1 MAAGPIDFAGRT
13 ALVTGAASG
22 IGAATARLLGQ
33 SGATRL
39 VLTDWNGDALGDVDC
54 GDADVIRIAGDV
66 GDTAHWQEVAQACE
80 GLDHAVLNAGIA
92 GNGKPIVE
100 MEWEAWR
107 RTAST
112 NLDGVFLG
120 LQTAMRAMRTSGG
133 GSVVITASIAAVRGM
148 ASVDYSATKAA
159 VAHMAKVAGSEGGP
173 LGIRVN
179 AIAPGGVDTP
189 IWDTTEGF
197 SEFVAGKMQGDRA
210 AAIEEFGKIGS
221 PLGRFATAEEI
232 AGQIGFL
239 LSDMAST
246 ITGTTLISDGGFS
259 I

>member
-1 MAAGPIDFAGRT
+1 MLDFSGRT

-22 IGAATARLLGQ
+22 IGAACARFL
-33 SGATRL
+33 AEREAAHL
-39 VLTDWNGDALGDVDC
+39 VLTDWNAEQLAS
-54 GDADVIRIAGDV
+54 ADYPCRVTQVAGDV
-66 GDTAHWQEVAQACE
+66 GEPTHWDEVAAHLG

-92 GNGKPIVE
+92 GAGKPILE
-100 MEWEAWR
+100 LDWDRWR
-107 RTAST
+107 RTCAT

-120 LQTAMRAMRTSGG
+120 LKHSMAAMAEHGS
-133 GSVVITASIAAVRGM
+133 GSVVVTASVAAVRGI
-148 ASVDYSATKAA
+148 ASVDYGATKAA
-159 VAHMAKVAGSEGGP
+159 VAHMARIAGREGGP

-197 SEFVAGKMQGDRA
+197 ATFVTGKMEGDRA
-210 AAIEEFGKIGS
+210 KAIEEFGKIGN
-221 PLGRFATAEEI
+221 PIGRFATADEI

-239 LSDMAST
+239 LSDMAAT
-246 ITGTTLISDGGFS
+246 VNGTVLVSDGGFS

>member
-1 MAAGPIDFAGRT
+1 MTDFLDFTGRT

-22 IGAATARLLGQ
+22 IGAACARFLAAR
-33 SGATRL
+33 GAGHL
-39 VLTDWNGDALGDVDC
+39 VLTDWNAAQLEALDLPC
-54 GDADVIRIAGDV
+54 RMTRIAGDV
-66 GDTAHWQEVAQACE
+66 GDPAHWEAVAPHLA

-92 GNGKPIVE
+92 GAGKPVLE
-100 MEWEAWR
+100 LEWERWR
-107 RTAST
+107 RTCAT

-120 LQTAMRAMRTSGG
+120 LKHAMAAMAESGG
-133 GSVVITASIAAVRGM
+133 GSIVMTASVAAVRGNT
-148 ASVDYSATKAA
+148 SVDYGATKAA
-159 VAHMAKVAGSEGGP
+159 VAHMAKIAGREGGP

-197 SEFVAGKMQGDRA
+197 SQFVAGKIQGDRVR
-210 AAIEEFGKIGS
+210 AIEEFGKIGS
-221 PLGRFATAEEI
+221 PLGRFANADEI

-239 LSDMAST
+239 LSDMAAT
-246 ITGTTLISDGGFS
+246 ITGTVLVSDGGFS

>member
-1 MAAGPIDFAGRT
+1 MSMDFSGKT
-13 ALVTGAASG
+13 ALITGAASG
-22 IGAATARLLGQ
+22 IGAASARFLAEH
-33 SGATRL
+33 GATHL
-39 VLTDWNGDALGDVDC
+39 VLTDWNGDAL
-54 GDADVIRIAGDV
+54 DALDYRCRVSRVAGDV
-66 GDTAHWQEVAQACE
+66 GDPEHWNTVASHLE

-92 GNGKPIVE
+92 GAGQPILE
-100 MEWEAWR
+100 LDWDRWR
-107 RTAST
+107 RTCAT

-120 LQTAMRAMRTSGG
+120 LKHAMTAMNAGTG
-133 GSVVITASIAAVRGM
+133 GSVVITASVAAVRGVS
-148 ASVDYSATKAA
+148 SVDYGATKAA
-159 VAHMAKVAGSEGGP
+159 VAHMAKIAGREGGP

-197 SEFVAGKMQGDRA
+197 SEFVAGKMQGDRTK
-210 AAIEEFGKIGS
+210 AIEEFGKIGN
-221 PLGRFATAEEI
+221 PIGRFATADEI

-246 ITGTTLISDGGFS
+246 INGTVLVSDGGFS

>member
-1 MAAGPIDFAGRT
+1 MTDIDFTGRT

-22 IGAATARLLGQ
+22 IGAACARFLADRGAARLI
-33 SGATRL
+33 
-39 VLTDWNGDALGDVDC
+39 LTDWDASGFDGLELACPFNTIV
-54 GDADVIRIAGDV
+54 GDV
-66 GDTAHWQEVAQACE
+66 GDPDHWSTVAEHLE

-92 GNGKPIVE
+92 GAGKPIAE
-100 MEWEAWR
+100 LDWARWK
-107 RTAST
+107 RTCST

-120 LQTAMRAMRTSGG
+120 LKHAMDAMRQSSGG
-133 GSVVITASIAAVRGM
+133 SAVVTASVAAVRGI
-148 ASVDYSATKAA
+148 ASVDYGATKAA
-159 VAHMAKVAGSEGGP
+159 VAHMAKIAAREGGP
-173 LGIRVN
+173 DGIRVN

-197 SEFVAGKMQGDRA
+197 RSFVETKMEGDRA
-210 AAIEEFGKIGS
+210 RAIEEFGKIGT
-221 PLGRFATAEEI
+221 PLGRFATADEI

-246 ITGTTLISDGGFS
+246 ITGAVLVSDGGFS